1 MKKIFRLMLAAAV
14 MASVVSCAKEQVSDV
29 QVGQEVEVTF
39 AADLGGALGSRAIAD
54 GTTVDEVAWAIYE
67 DGAFKPLDSLQGT
80 LVLVDK
86 KATLNV
92 RLVTGKTY
100 DVAFFAYKAKAAAED
115 GVVDPK
121 YYTVAW
127 DGQTVTMDT
136 ANTVAN
142 DEERDCF
149 WYVEHN
155 LYIDGPINKTF
166 TLTRPLAQLNLGV
179 AAEDVKNAAKAG
191 YSVSASE
198 IVVDTYATFNLFNG
212 KVSDPIQK
220 AVKFVKNDSPV
231 AATAPEIL
239 KVKDDATDYNY
250 LATTYILVN
259 EKITSEVT
267 VTLWDQDNNEFNTLN
282 YSYVPLQ
289 RNYRTNILGNL
300 LTNPAVF
307 TIIVDE
313 RFNEPDDIVFH
324 AFEYGGEVTLQGNME
339 VGHTLY
345 VKKDAVLNLNG
356 YTLKNNV
363 NNKFTDLIIVNK
375 GATLTINGDGTLE
388 AVTGNDGYAVISEGT
403 LVINGGTYKAGV
415 DADGAANAV
424 IYARGEG
431 KVVVNGGTFPNENN
445 SGFVLNKKDADRAK
459 TTIEVRGG
467 KFYNF
472 DPANNA
478 AEGAGTNFCANG
490 FGTIEKDNWYEVVAV
505 KDYELFADHIEVYT
519 AAGLAKWAYILKNEN
534 KDFNL
539 KLMADVTLPAKVI
552 AEDAANQTYVFTN
565 EDITVTEGVPSGS
578 NWPVISDYE
587 TSQTDFFGGKVDGNG
602 MTISGLRINHDLV
615 ASGFLCWTKGATVD
629 NLTFNDAVVYNKG
642 GNLSESYTGIV
653 IGRCWNGSHVANV
666 NITNSS
672 VTGYTEVGALVG
684 RLYHRTEKVNGEVLN
699 EKMAYV
705 TYCTTDENTVV
716 KGDHNVG
723 GIVGM
728 NYGCVVGQCVNNAD
742 VIARTQAGGIAGAHQ
757 SYYKKTDAFI
767 LACTTTAKATITATE
782 KYAGA
787 FAGYTRRDNSSHTN
801 TRVWIVGC
809 ASESAVVAPNAG
821 TMVGNCVKNNG
832 EYGNCITACYAVT
845 NGTNFA
851 ANGNPQIEASYNFA
865 AATAATQ
872 ADVDAMNAAIE
883 AFNVSP
889 DNVYVN
895 GDAGAEMLKRWALTA
910 AGPVLQ

>member
-1 MKKIFRLMLAAAV
+1 MAAAV
-14 MASVVSCAKEQVSDV
+14 IFSAVSCAKEQVSDV

-67 DGAFKPLDSLQGT
+67 DGADSPLDSLQGT

>member
-1 MKKIFRLMLAAAV
+1 MAAAV
-14 MASVVSCAKEQVSDV
+14 IFSAASCAKEQVSDV

-39 AADLGGALGSRAIAD
+39 AADLGGALDSRAIAD
-54 GTTVDEVAWAIYE
+54 GKTVDEVAWAIYE
-67 DGAFKPLDSLQGT
+67 DGADKPLDSLQGT

-121 YYTVAW
+121 HYTVAW
-127 DGQTVTMDT
+127 DDKTVTMNT
-136 ANTVAN
+136 AKAVAN

-149 WYVEHN
+149 WYVEHD

-179 AAEDVKNAAKAG
+179 AAEDVANAAKAG
-191 YSVSASE
+191 YSVTASE

-220 AVKFVKNDSPV
+220 AVKFVKSASPV
-231 AATAPEIL
+231 AALAPEIL

-259 EKITSEVT
+259 DKVTSEVT
-267 VTLWDQDNNEFNTLN
+267 VTLWDQDGNEFNTLN
-282 YSYVPLQ
+282 YSYVPFQ

-375 GATLTINGDGTLE
+375 GATLTINGEGTLE

-445 SGFVLNKKDADRAK
+445 SGFVLNKKDADRA
-459 TTIEVRGG
+459 TTAIEVRGG

-490 FGTIEKDNWYEVVAV
+490 FGTVEKDNWYEVVAV

-565 EDITVTEGVPSGS
+565 EDITVTDGVPSGS

-587 TSQTDFFGGKVDGNG
+587 TSQTDFFGGNVDGNG

-684 RLYHRTEKVNGEVLN
+684 RLYHRTEKANGEVLN

-742 VIARTQAGGIAGAHQ
+742 VTARTQAGGIAGAHQ

-809 ASESAVVAPNAG
+809 ASESTVVAPNAG

-865 AATAATQ
+865 SATAATQ

-895 GDAGAEMLKRWALTA
+895 NDAGAEMLKRWVLTA

>member
-1 MKKIFRLMLAAAV
+1 

-67 DGAFKPLDSLQGT
+67 DGADTPLDSLQGT

-121 YYTVAW
+121 HYTVKW
-127 DGQTVTMDT
+127 DEKTVTMDT

-149 WYVEHN
+149 WYVEHD

-179 AAEDVKNAAKAG
+179 AAEDVVNAKNAG

-198 IVVDTYATFNLFNG
+198 IVVDTYATFNLFDG

-220 AVKFVKNDSPV
+220 AVKFVKSASPV
-231 AATAPEIL
+231 AAATPEIL

-259 EKITSEVT
+259 EKITSEVS
-267 VTLWDQDNNEFNTLN
+267 VTLWDQDDKEFNTLN

-375 GATLTINGDGTLE
+375 GATLTINGEGTLE

-565 EDITVTEGVPSGS
+565 EDITVTDGVPSGS

-587 TSQTDFFGGKVDGNG
+587 TSQTDFFGGNVDGNG

-615 ASGFLCWTKGATVD
+615 ASGFICWTKGATVD

-642 GNLSESYTGIV
+642 GNLGETYTGII
-653 IGRCWNGSHVANV
+653 IGRCWDGSHVN
-666 NITNSS
+666 NCHIKNSS
-672 VTGYTEVGALVG
+672 VLGKNEVGGVVG
-684 RLYHRTEKVNGEVLN
+684 RVYRRTIKTNTPDGQPQNLM

-705 TYCTTDENTVV
+705 TYCTTDNKTVV
-716 KGDHNVG
+716 KGEKNVG

-728 NYGCVVGQCVNNAD
+728 NYGAVVGQCVNNAD
-742 VIARTQAGGIAGAHQ
+742 VFANNIAGGV
-757 SYYKKTDAFI
+757 
-767 LACTTTAKATITATE
+767 
-782 KYAGA
+782 
-787 FAGYTRRDNSSHTN
+787 AGYTRSYTAKSDGYIIACKSSADATITSNAYAGGIVGQVFQDTKHDN
-801 TRVWIVGC
+801 TRSWVVGC
-809 ASESAVVAPNAG
+809 ASESQIVAVNPA
-821 TMVGNCVKNNG
+821 TMIGYSSSATVTACWAVKNGANVIAA
-832 EYGNCITACYAVT
+832 YGTPIN
-845 NGTNFA
+845 
-851 ANGNPQIEASYNFA
+851 EASFQYN
-865 AATAATQ
+865 AATDATQ
-872 ADVDAMNAAIE
+872 ADIDAMNLAIE
-883 AFNVSP
+883 AFNNSP
-889 DNVYVN
+889 DNISIDGTV
-895 GDAGAEMLKRWALTA
+895 GAVMLKRWKLVN
-910 AGPVLQ
+910 GVPVLQ